1 MINPERGV
9 NAAESRFRKLDDGE
23 NMSYFFANA
32 AE

>member
-9 NAAESRFRKLDDGE
+9 NAASSRFRKLDDGG
-23 NMSYFFANA
+23 NMSYSFANA